1 MQVLKISR
9 RYKNITRLVRI
20 VSIIGKYGFSA
31 FLKQISAGLGALPA
45 KILSVRQEKSLIN
58 LTQPERV
65 RLAVEEL
72 GPAFIKMGQ
81 LLSLRPDIIPPEY
94 AGELEKLQDR
104 TPPVPFA
111 AVRQTVEDEFGQ
123 ALGEVFELFEE
134 IPVASGSIAQVHK
147 ARLKGGGD
155 TVAVKVLKPGTREI
169 VETDLAIITMFVR
182 LASHYIPEFH
192 AYNPAQ
198 MMHEFSEVL
207 LNQLNFLREA
217 RTMERFRK
225 FFAGDGFIH
234 IPNVHPDYT
243 TNSVITMEFID
254 GIKVSDVEAIEKAG
268 LDRKAIA
275 ENGTRIVLK
284 EIFEYGFFHADPHP
298 GNLFVLP
305 GNVVAPVD
313 FGITGYVDDEGIQV
327 IGAMLLGLL
336 DRDVDRIIRVLKRYD
351 FIRDDVDSRR
361 LKIDLYDL
369 IDMTKDVPLEKI
381 DFTSSFQAIFQLT
394 RKHEIRFPSEYFIIF
409 NTLFEMDGVGRGLFP
424 EFNVTKFAEPYAR
437 RWLLRQYS
445 PGRFRKEAR
454 SLLDDLNYFIKLLPG
469 EIGSILKRIRF
480 GKLRLPLFIEN
491 LDRAVNELD
500 RIGNRLSFSIIIAA
514 LLLSSSI
521 IVQAKIGPF
530 VKDYPVL
537 GLLGYFIAAVMG
549 IWLLVGIIKS
559 GRL

>member
-1 MQVLKISR
+1 MQILKISR
-9 RYKNITRLVRI
+9 SYKNLARLIRI

-45 KILSVRQEKSLIN
+45 KVLSIRQEKSLLH

-81 LLSLRPDIIPPEY
+81 LLSIRPDIIPPEY
-94 AGELEKLQDR
+94 AEELEKLQDR

-111 AVRQTVEDEFGQ
+111 IIKETVENQFGQ
-123 ALGEVFELFEE
+123 PLGEVFEDFDKK
-134 IPVASGSIAQVHK
+134 PAASGSIAQVHR
-147 ARLKGGGD
+147 ARMKGSGE

-169 VETDLAIITMFVR
+169 VEIDLAIISVFVR
-182 LASHYIPEFH
+182 LASHYIPEFR
-192 AYNPAQ
+192 AYNPTE
-198 MMHEFSEVL
+198 MMHEFSEML
-207 LNQLNFLREA
+207 LNQLNLLREA
-217 RTMERFRK
+217 RTMERFRQ
-225 FFAGDGFIH
+225 FFAGDDFIR
-234 IPNVHPDYT
+234 IPRIHPAYT
-243 TNSVITMEFID
+243 TSGVITMEFVD
-254 GIKVSDVEAIEKAG
+254 GIKVSDVGAIEKAG
-268 LDRKAIA
+268 LDRRAIA
-275 ENGTRIVLK
+275 ENGARIALK

-313 FGITGYVDDEGIQV
+313 FGITGYVDEEGVQV
-327 IGAMLLGLL
+327 IGTILQGLL
-336 DRDVDRIIRVLKRYD
+336 DRDPDRIIRILRRYD
-351 FIRDDVDSRR
+351 FIRDDADFRR

-381 DFTSSFQAIFQLT
+381 NFTSSFQTLLQLT
-394 RKHEIRFPSEYFIIF
+394 RKHEVRFPSEYFIIF
-409 NTLFEMDGVGRGLFP
+409 NALLELDGVGRRLFP
-424 EFNVTKFAEPYAR
+424 DFNVTKFAEPYAR
-437 RWLLRQYS
+437 RWLLGQYS
-445 PGRFRKEAR
+445 PGRFRKEIR
-454 SLLDDLNYFIKLLPG
+454 SLLDDLNYFIKLLPN

-491 LDRAVNELD
+491 LDRAVSELD
-500 RIGNRLSFSIIIAA
+500 RIGNRLSFAIIIAA

-521 IVQAKIGPF
+521 IVQSKIGPF

-537 GLLGYFIAAVMG
+537 GLLGYLLAAVMG